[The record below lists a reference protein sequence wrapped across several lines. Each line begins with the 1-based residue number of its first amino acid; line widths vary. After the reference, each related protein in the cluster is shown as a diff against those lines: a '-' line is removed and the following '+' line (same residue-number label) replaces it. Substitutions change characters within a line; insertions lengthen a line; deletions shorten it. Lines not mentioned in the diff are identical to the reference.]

1 VSRHNLVNRSLKQ
14 RLERAGLPGIRFHD
28 LRHTCATPML
38 AVGTNPKVV
47 QETIGH
53 ANVSV
58 PLLELPG

>member
-1 VSRHNLVNRSLKQ
+1 VSRHNLVNRSPKQ

-28 LRHTCATPML
+28 LRHLCYPML
-38 AVGTNPKVV
+38 AVGTNPKAV